1 MLIVIIIFFIAL
13 LLFFYIQIKWKVQN
27 FSKLDY
33 HHYLPIFFDGI
44 RETKEPYKFLA
55 RQGCIELL
63 EAGAGKILSVVPQLI
78 IPIKVLYIYIVRNF
92 YVY

>member
-1 MLIVIIIFFIAL
+1 MIFDLFLSHLFSL
-13 LLFFYIQIKWKVQN
+13 LSLPPIQIKWKVQN

-78 IPIKVLYIYIVRNF
+78 IPIKVC
-92 YVY
+92 